1 MKIKKYSKI
10 LALSLAIGLIAPATN
25 SFASESA
32 IKIEKISTLENFDKA
47 SKGELAAY
55 QNLLEEKNN
64 NLDENPSLDQD
75 LGNIAKNFGE
85 EYKLRYD
92 LKANIE
98 LIKKLDKQNFAEV
111 IKDSEKILNSD
122 DLEKVKTQSDYLQ
135 LLINQ
140 KQADNQ
146 LALTDQEIQSIGEAT
161 TSFIEEGKLF
171 LDEDANNSEDIDQA
185 IKAIQNSKNY
195 YIADENLQAKYDKL
209 LKVTSENKENP
220 KANELL
226 KEFLASSDKENFEI
240 PDSLDSE
247 EESEIA
253 NQNFTA
259 GNTESSEDK
268 LEEESQTIE
277 NPSQATG
284 NVASQSKSAFLKNDK
299 TSSKY
304 KELSDAQ
311 KRELD
316 AIDTNKDGKLSNEE
330 LDASANYT
338 SDLGSDSW
346 LYSFTEKALSES
358 NTDGSQTDN
367 GAENTNSEVSKDSE
381 NPSQEKEVP
390 KTVTI
395 DKETKS
401 PELADEDKTKE
412 NSEENK
418 EEEFNETEA
427 NQTVAPRENTNA
439 ASVVKTGIRGVKFLI
454 AILVLALGT
463 YYFLIKNQK
472 KWKIILVS

>member
-10 LALSLAIGLIAPATN
+10 LALSLAIGLIAPTTK

-32 IKIEKISTLENFDKA
+32 IKIEEISTLENFDKA
-47 SKGELAAY
+47 SKSEIAAY

-64 NLDENPSLDQD
+64 NLNENPNLDQD
-75 LGNIAKNFGE
+75 LGNIAKNFGK

-92 LKANIE
+92 LKVNIE

-122 DLEKVKTQSDYLQ
+122 DLEKVKAQSDYLQ

-195 YIADENLQAKYDKL
+195 YLADENLQAKYDKL
-209 LKVTSENKENP
+209 LKVVSENKENP
-220 KANELL
+220 QTNELL
-226 KEFLASSDKENFEI
+226 KEFLASPDKENFEI
-240 PDSLDSE
+240 PESLNSE
-247 EESEIA
+247 EEIEIA

-259 GNTESSEDK
+259 GNTSSSENN

-284 NVASQSKSAFLKNDK
+284 NAASQSESAFLKNDK

-346 LYSFTEKALSES
+346 LYPFTEKALSES
-358 NTDGSQTDN
+358 NTDDNKTDN
-367 GAENTNSEVSKDSE
+367 GTENANAEISTDSE
-381 NPSQEKEVP
+381 NSNQEKEVP

-395 DKETKS
+395 DNETKS
-401 PELADEDKTKE
+401 PELADEDKSKE

-418 EEEFNETEA
+418 EENFNETEA

-439 ASVVKTGIRGVKFLI
+439 ASVVKTGIKSLGYVVGILI
-454 AILVLALGT
+454 IALGA
-463 YYFLIKNQK
+463 YYFLSKNQK
-472 KWKIILVS
+472 NKK

>member
-10 LALSLAIGLIAPATN
+10 LALSLAIGLIAPTTK

-32 IKIEKISTLENFDKA
+32 IKIEEINTLENFDKA
-47 SKGELAAY
+47 SKSEIAAY
-55 QNLLEEKNN
+55 QNLLEEKDNN
-64 NLDENPSLDQD
+64 INENPNLDQD
-75 LGNIAKNFGE
+75 LGNIAKNFGK

-92 LKANIE
+92 LKVNIE

-122 DLEKVKTQSDYLQ
+122 DLEKVKAQSDYLQ

-195 YIADENLQAKYDKL
+195 YLADENLQAKYDKL

-240 PDSLDSE
+240 PDSLNSE

-284 NVASQSKSAFLKNDK
+284 NAASQGESAFLKNDK

-316 AIDTNKDGKLSNEE
+316 AIDTNKDGILSNEE

-346 LYSFTEKALSES
+346 LYPFTEKSINE
-358 NTDGSQTDN
+358 TGS
-367 GAENTNSEVSKDSE
+367 AENQNEQEAESTNTQE
-381 NPSQEKEVP
+381 NPSSTENTEKKQPP

-395 DKETKS
+395 DNETKA
-401 PELADEDKTKE
+401 PELKNDT
-412 NSEENK
+412 EEKPEEK
-418 EEEFNETEA
+418 EESQEKFNESQA
-427 NQTVAPRENTNA
+427 NQNLVPKENTNA
-439 ASVVKTGIRGVKFLI
+439 ASVVKTGIESLGYVV
-454 AILVLALGT
+454 AILVIALGA
-463 YYFLIKNQK
+463 YYFLNKNQK
-472 KWKIILVS
+472 NKK

>member
-10 LALSLAIGLIAPATN
+10 LALSLAIGLIAPATK
-25 SFASESA
+25 SFASEST
-32 IKIEKISTLENFDKA
+32 IKIEEINTLENFDKA
-47 SKGELAAY
+47 SKSEIAAY
-55 QNLLEEKNN
+55 QNLLEEKDNN
-64 NLDENPSLDQD
+64 INENPNLDQD
-75 LGNIAKNFGE
+75 LGNIAKNFGK

-92 LKANIE
+92 LKVNIE

-135 LLINQ
+135 LLISQ

-146 LALTDQEIQSIGEAT
+146 VALTDQETQNIGEAT
-161 TSFIEEGKLF
+161 TAFIEEGKLS
-171 LDEDANNSEDIDQA
+171 LDEDANNSEDINQA

-226 KEFLASSDKENFEI
+226 KEFLASPDKENFEI

-284 NVASQSKSAFLKNDK
+284 NAASQSESAFLKNDK

-338 SDLGSDSW
+338 SNLGSDSW
-346 LYSFTEKALSES
+346 LYPFTEKALSES

-367 GAENTNSEVSKDSE
+367 GAENTNAEVSKDSE
-381 NPSQEKEVP
+381 NPRQEKEVP

-401 PELADEDKTKE
+401 PELADEDKAKK

-418 EEEFNETEA
+418 EENFNETEA

-439 ASVVKTGIRGVKFLI
+439 ASVVKTGIKSLGYVVGILI
-454 AILVLALGT
+454 IALGA
-463 YYFLIKNQK
+463 YYFLSKNQK
-472 KWKIILVS
+472 NKK

>member
-10 LALSLAIGLIAPATN
+10 LALSLAIGLIAPTTK

-32 IKIEKISTLENFDKA
+32 IKIEEINTLENFDKA

-55 QNLLEEKNN
+55 QNLLEEKDNN
-64 NLDENPSLDQD
+64 INENPNLDQD
-75 LGNIAKNFGE
+75 LGNIAKNFGK

-92 LKANIE
+92 LKVNIE

-122 DLEKVKTQSDYLQ
+122 DLEKVKAQSDYLQ

-195 YIADENLQAKYDKL
+195 YLADENLQAKYDKL

-240 PDSLDSE
+240 PDSLNSE

-284 NVASQSKSAFLKNDK
+284 NAASQGESAFLKNDK

-316 AIDTNKDGKLSNEE
+316 AIDTNKDGILSNEE

-346 LYSFTEKALSES
+346 LYPFTEKALSES
-358 NTDGSQTDN
+358 NTDGSQTDK

-390 KTVTI
+390 KTVTL

-401 PELADEDKTKE
+401 PELADEDKAKE

-418 EEEFNETEA
+418 EEKFNETEA

-439 ASVVKTGIRGVKFLI
+439 ASIVKTGIKSLGYVVGILI
-454 AILVLALGT
+454 IALGA
-463 YYFLIKNQK
+463 YYFLSKNQK
-472 KWKIILVS
+472 NKK

>member
-10 LALSLAIGLIAPATN
+10 LALSLAIGLIAPATK

-32 IKIEKISTLENFDKA
+32 IKIEEINTLENFDKA
-47 SKGELAAY
+47 SKSEIAAY
-55 QNLLEEKNN
+55 QNLLEEKDNN
-64 NLDENPSLDQD
+64 INENPNLDQD
-75 LGNIAKNFGE
+75 LGNIAKNFGK

-92 LKANIE
+92 LKVNIE

-135 LLINQ
+135 LLISQ

-146 LALTDQEIQSIGEAT
+146 VALTDQETQNIGEAT

-171 LDEDANNSEDIDQA
+171 LDEDANNSEDINQA
-185 IKAIQNSKNY
+185 IKTIQNSKNY
-195 YIADENLQAKYDKL
+195 YLADENLQAKYDKL

-284 NVASQSKSAFLKNDK
+284 NAASQSESAFLKNDK

-346 LYSFTEKALSES
+346 LYPFTEKALSES
-358 NTDGSQTDN
+358 NTDGSQTDK

-390 KTVTI
+390 KTVTL

-401 PELADEDKTKE
+401 PELADEDKAKE

-418 EEEFNETEA
+418 EKNFNETEA

-439 ASVVKTGIRGVKFLI
+439 ASVVKTGIKSLGYVVGILI
-454 AILVLALGT
+454 IALGA
-463 YYFLIKNQK
+463 YYFLSKNQK
-472 KWKIILVS
+472 NKK

>member
-10 LALSLAIGLIAPATN
+10 LALSLAIGLIAPATK

-32 IKIEKISTLENFDKA
+32 IKIEEINTLENFDKA
-47 SKGELAAY
+47 SKSEIAAY
-55 QNLLEEKNN
+55 QNLLEEKDNN
-64 NLDENPSLDQD
+64 INENPNLDQD
-75 LGNIAKNFGE
+75 LGNIAKNFGK

-92 LKANIE
+92 LKVNIE

-146 LALTDQEIQSIGEAT
+146 VALTDQETQNIGEAT
-161 TSFIEEGKLF
+161 TAFIEEGKLF

-195 YIADENLQAKYDKL
+195 YLADENLQAKYDKL

-284 NVASQSKSAFLKNDK
+284 NAASQSESAFLKNDK

-346 LYSFTEKALSES
+346 LYPFTEKALSES

-367 GAENTNSEVSKDSE
+367 GAENTNAEVSKDSE

-401 PELADEDKTKE
+401 PELADEDKAKK

-418 EEEFNETEA
+418 EENFNETEA

-439 ASVVKTGIRGVKFLI
+439 ASVVKTGIKSLGYVVGILI
-454 AILVLALGT
+454 IALGA
-463 YYFLIKNQK
+463 YYFLSKNQK
-472 KWKIILVS
+472 NKK

>member
-1 MKIKKYSKI
+1 MKIKKYSKV

-64 NLDENPSLDQD
+64 NLNENPNLDQD
-75 LGNIAKNFGE
+75 LENIVKTFGE
-85 EYKLRYD
+85 EYKLRYE

-122 DLEKVKTQSDYLQ
+122 DLEKVKAQSDYLQ

-146 LALTDQEIQSIGEAT
+146 LALTDQETQNIGEAT
-161 TSFIEEGKLF
+161 TAFIEEGKLF
-171 LDEDANNSEDIDQA
+171 LDEDSDNIEDINQA
-185 IKAIQNSKNY
+185 IKAIQNSKDY
-195 YIADENLQAKYDKL
+195 YLADEKQQEKYDKL
-209 LKVTSENKENP
+209 LKVVSENKENP
-220 KANELL
+220 QANELL
-226 KEFLASSDKENFEI
+226 KEFLASPDKENFEI
-240 PDSLDSE
+240 PETLASE
-247 EESEIA
+247 DETEFS
-253 NQNFTA
+253 NQNFIA
-259 GNTESSEDK
+259 GNTSSSEDK

-277 NPSQATG
+277 NPSQTTG
-284 NVASQSKSAFLKNDK
+284 NAASQSESAFLKNDK

-311 KRELD
+311 KREID
-316 AIDTNKDGKLSNEE
+316 AIDTNKDGKLSNQE

-346 LYSFTEKALSES
+346 LYPFTEKALNEASS
-358 NTDGSQTDN
+358 DTSQTDN
-367 GAENTNSEVSKDSE
+367 QTQNTSSETSTNSE
-381 NPSQEKEVP
+381 NPSEEKEVP

-395 DKETKS
+395 DNETKS
-401 PELADEDKTKE
+401 PELNDEDTDTDEDTEDDK
-412 NSEENK
+412 
-418 EEEFNETEA
+418 EEFNETEA

-439 ASVVKTGIRGVKFLI
+439 ASIVKTGIRGLGYIVGILI
-454 AILVLALGT
+454 IALGA
-463 YYFLIKNQK
+463 YYFLNKNQK
-472 KWKIILVS
+472 NKK

>member
-10 LALSLAIGLIAPATN
+10 LALSLAIGLIAPATK

-32 IKIEKISTLENFDKA
+32 IKTEEISTLENFDKA
-47 SKGELAAY
+47 SKSEIAAY
-55 QNLLEEKNN
+55 QNLLEEKDNN
-64 NLDENPSLDQD
+64 INENPNLDQD
-75 LGNIAKNFGE
+75 LGNIAKNFGK

-92 LKANIE
+92 LKVNIE

-135 LLINQ
+135 LLIRQ
-140 KQADNQ
+140 KQADNR

-161 TSFIEEGKLF
+161 TAFIEEGRLF
-171 LDEDANNSEDIDQA
+171 LDEDDNNNEDIDQA

-240 PDSLDSE
+240 PDSLNSE

-284 NVASQSKSAFLKNDK
+284 NAASQSESAFLKNDK

-346 LYSFTEKALSES
+346 LYPFTEKALSES
-358 NTDGSQTDN
+358 NTDGSQTDK

-390 KTVTI
+390 KTVTL

-401 PELADEDKTKE
+401 PELADEDKAKE

-418 EEEFNETEA
+418 EEKFNETEA

-439 ASVVKTGIRGVKFLI
+439 ASVVKTGIKSLGYVVGILI
-454 AILVLALGT
+454 IALGA
-463 YYFLIKNQK
+463 YYFLSKNQK
-472 KWKIILVS
+472 NKK

>member
-10 LALSLAIGLIAPATN
+10 LALSLAIGLIAPATK

-32 IKIEKISTLENFDKA
+32 IKTEEISTLENFDKA
-47 SKGELAAY
+47 SKSEIAAY
-55 QNLLEEKNN
+55 QNLLEEKDNN
-64 NLDENPSLDQD
+64 INENPNLDQD
-75 LGNIAKNFGE
+75 LGNIAKNFGK

-92 LKANIE
+92 LKVNIE

-135 LLINQ
+135 LLISQ

-146 LALTDQEIQSIGEAT
+146 VALTDQETQNIGEAT
-161 TSFIEEGKLF
+161 TAFIEEGKLF
-171 LDEDANNSEDIDQA
+171 LDEDANNSEDINQA

-195 YIADENLQAKYDKL
+195 YLADENLQAKYDKL

-226 KEFLASSDKENFEI
+226 KEFLASPDKENFEI

-401 PELADEDKTKE
+401 PELADEDKAKE

-439 ASVVKTGIRGVKFLI
+439 ASVVKTGIKSLGYVVGILI
-454 AILVLALGT
+454 IALGA
-463 YYFLIKNQK
+463 YYFLSKNQK
-472 KWKIILVS
+472 NKK

>member
-10 LALSLAIGLIAPATN
+10 LALSLAIGLIAPTTK

-32 IKIEKISTLENFDKA
+32 KKIEEINTLENFDKA
-47 SKGELAAY
+47 SKSEIAAY

-64 NLDENPSLDQD
+64 NINEDPNLDQG

-92 LKANIE
+92 LKVNIE

-122 DLEKVKTQSDYLQ
+122 DLEKVKAQSDYLQ
-135 LLINQ
+135 LLISH

-146 LALTDQEIQSIGEAT
+146 VALTDQEIQSIGEAT
-161 TSFIEEGKLF
+161 TAFIEEGKLF
-171 LDEDANNSEDIDQA
+171 LDEDDNNNEDIDQA
-185 IKAIQNSKNY
+185 INAIQNSKNY
-195 YIADENLQAKYDKL
+195 YLADEKQQAKYDKL
-209 LKVTSENKENP
+209 LKVASENKENP
-220 KANELL
+220 KASELL
-226 KEFLASSDKENFEI
+226 KEFLASPDKENFKI

-259 GNTESSEDK
+259 GNTGSSEDK

-277 NPSQATG
+277 NPSQTTG
-284 NVASQSKSAFLKNDK
+284 NAVSQSESAFIKNDK

-346 LYSFTEKALSES
+346 LYPFTEKALSES

-401 PELADEDKTKE
+401 PELADEDKAKK

-418 EEEFNETEA
+418 EENFNETEA

-439 ASVVKTGIRGVKFLI
+439 ASVVKTGIKSLGYVVGILI
-454 AILVLALGT
+454 IALGA
-463 YYFLIKNQK
+463 YYFLSKNQK
-472 KWKIILVS
+472 NKK

>member
-10 LALSLAIGLIAPATN
+10 LALSLAIGLIVPATK

-32 IKIEKISTLENFDKA
+32 IKIEEINTLENFDKA
-47 SKGELAAY
+47 SKSEIAAY
-55 QNLLEEKNN
+55 QNLLEEKDNN
-64 NLDENPSLDQD
+64 INENPNLDQD
-75 LGNIAKNFGE
+75 LGNIAKNFGK

-92 LKANIE
+92 LKVNIE

-135 LLINQ
+135 LLISQ

-146 LALTDQEIQSIGEAT
+146 VALTDQETQNIGEAT

-171 LDEDANNSEDIDQA
+171 LDEDANNSEDINQA
-185 IKAIQNSKNY
+185 IKTIQNSKNY
-195 YIADENLQAKYDKL
+195 YLADENLQAKYDKL

-240 PDSLDSE
+240 PDSLNSE

-284 NVASQSKSAFLKNDK
+284 NAASQGESAFLKNDK

-316 AIDTNKDGKLSNEE
+316 AIDTNKDGILSNEE

-346 LYSFTEKALSES
+346 LYPFTEKALSES
-358 NTDGSQTDN
+358 NTDGSQTDK

-390 KTVTI
+390 KTVTL

-401 PELADEDKTKE
+401 PELADEDKAKE

-418 EEEFNETEA
+418 EEKFNETEA

-439 ASVVKTGIRGVKFLI
+439 ASIVKTGIKSLGYVVGILI
-454 AILVLALGT
+454 IALGA
-463 YYFLIKNQK
+463 YYFLSKNQK
-472 KWKIILVS
+472 NKK

>member
-10 LALSLAIGLIAPATN
+10 LALSLAIGLIAPATK

-32 IKIEKISTLENFDKA
+32 IKIEEINTLENFDKA
-47 SKGELAAY
+47 SKSEIAAY
-55 QNLLEEKNN
+55 QNLLEEKDNN
-64 NLDENPSLDQD
+64 INENPNLDQD
-75 LGNIAKNFGE
+75 LGNIAKNFGK

-92 LKANIE
+92 LKVNIE

-135 LLINQ
+135 LLISQ

-146 LALTDQEIQSIGEAT
+146 VALTDQETQNIGEAT

-171 LDEDANNSEDIDQA
+171 LDEDANNSEDINQA
-185 IKAIQNSKNY
+185 IKTIQNSKNY
-195 YIADENLQAKYDKL
+195 YLADENLQAKYDKL

-284 NVASQSKSAFLKNDK
+284 NAASQSESAFLKNDK

-358 NTDGSQTDN
+358 NTDGSQTDK

-390 KTVTI
+390 KTVTL

-401 PELADEDKTKE
+401 PELADEDKAKE

-418 EEEFNETEA
+418 EKNFNETEA

-439 ASVVKTGIRGVKFLI
+439 ASVVKTGIKSLGYVVGILI
-454 AILVLALGT
+454 IALGA
-463 YYFLIKNQK
+463 YYFLSKNQK
-472 KWKIILVS
+472 NKK